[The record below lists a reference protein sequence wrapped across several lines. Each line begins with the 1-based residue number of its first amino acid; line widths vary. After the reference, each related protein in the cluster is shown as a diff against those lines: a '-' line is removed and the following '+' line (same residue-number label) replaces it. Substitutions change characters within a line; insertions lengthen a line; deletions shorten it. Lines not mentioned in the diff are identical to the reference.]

1 MVYSYSY
8 RRQVPGFPSLAIQ
21 QHDIVAFALSKAL
34 KIDKEVVEYA
44 TKNLLVEE
52 REEFEV
58 FLRSM
63 VDGSTV
69 IISSL
74 SILSD
79 RAEELIKVINCMLTH
94 NINLWIVDA
103 NMRLNRDTS
112 MVSIFPL
119 LNELRKDSSEKTK
132 SIGRP
137 KGSKS
142 NSKFDVHHGEIISL
156 LSEGTSVSA
165 IARILEVS
173 RSSLKDYIESRGIK
187 ELVEGTGKQA
197 REGSVQKDMDNI
209 ILICP
214 FEEAQRLKEE
224 KGNR

>member
-8 RRQVPGFPSLAIQ
+8 RRQAPGFPSLAVQ
-21 QHDIVAFALSKAL
+21 QHDIHAFALRKNL

-44 TKNLLVEE
+44 TKNLLIDE
-52 REEFEV
+52 RGEFES

-63 VDGSTV
+63 LDGNTV

-94 NINLWIVDA
+94 NVDLWIVSH
-103 NMRLNRDTS
+103 NLLLNHESR
-112 MVSIFPL
+112 MIEIFPL
-119 LNELRKDSSEKTK
+119 LNELRVECKEKSK
-132 SIGRP
+132 HIGRP

-142 NSKFDVHHGEIISL
+142 SSKFDVYHAEIIVM
-156 LSEGTSVSA
+156 LSENFSVSA
-165 IARILEVS
+165 IARELEVS

-187 ELVEGTGKQA
+187 ELVEGAGKQMQ
-197 REGSVQKDMDNI
+197 ENMQDGSERMDNI
-209 ILICP
+209 VLICP
-214 FEEAQRLKEE
+214 FEEQYNKLEE
-224 KGNR
+224 GR